1 MTLAPEAILKANLE
15 NLKTAGKID
24 DYPFTLVINLGHSEN
39 VGTNKACAVWN
50 WGGSPRRSRCVRH
63 VGGRA
68 GALSG
73 WWDVTAYEGGTI
85 TETATGAVQASSD
98 TGKRTITV
106 TLDGQPFTLT
116 HYWGWYA
123 ASPNSAKQKI
133 SIYVP
138 QNVRPDSPAYFRTNN
153 SGWTSNNF
161 ISTIV
166 NGGVYTTGNLAF
178 NTVQGGGSNNANVL
192 GEVLDRGMVL
202 VSYGARSMN
211 DAPVNGQ
218 YLGHSPATMTDTKAA
233 IRFLKYNQVYGGL
246 PGDPERVIITGM
258 SGGGGLTTAVAAS
271 GNSSDYFASLSE
283 IGALGLT
290 TADGGHSDDPAVG
303 DDVFA
308 TFSSAPIIDSF
319 RADYLAEWLYN
330 DTRQKVKDGVFAS
343 ATGLTTTRHLPR
355 PRWRNGST

>member
-1 MTLAPEAILKANLE
+1 MHRMRFAAAAVTTAALVASSATMATAATEQEEFVFLKPHVLDAWAEYAASDTYALLEQQGKMATPNVYLADVARGTDETGADPADYWYVRNGVPDDGVTLAPEAILKANLE

-24 DYPFTLVINLGHSEN
+24 DYNFTLVMNLGHSEN
-39 VGTNKACAVWN
+39 VSTDEAYAWMD
-50 WGGSPRRSRCVRH
+50 SILAE
-63 VGGRA
+63 A
-68 GALSG
+68 GASDTSEVVPVPSG
-73 WWDVTAYEGGTI
+73 WWDVTSYEGGTI

-123 ASPNSAKQKI
+123 ATPNSAKQKI

-153 SGWTSNNF
+153 GGWTSNNF

-192 GEVLDRGMVL
+192 GECWTHVLCPTPPL
-202 VSYGARSMN
+202 H
-211 DAPVNGQ
+211 P
-218 YLGHSPATMTDTKAA
+218 P
-233 IRFLKYNQVYGGL
+233 L
-246 PGDPERVIITGM
+246 PTC
-258 SGGGGLTTAVAAS
+258 
-271 GNSSDYFASLSE
+271 
-283 IGALGLT
+283 
-290 TADGGHSDDPAVG
+290 
-303 DDVFA
+303 
-308 TFSSAPIIDSF
+308 
-319 RADYLAEWLYN
+319 
-330 DTRQKVKDGVFAS
+330 
-343 ATGLTTTRHLPR
+343 R